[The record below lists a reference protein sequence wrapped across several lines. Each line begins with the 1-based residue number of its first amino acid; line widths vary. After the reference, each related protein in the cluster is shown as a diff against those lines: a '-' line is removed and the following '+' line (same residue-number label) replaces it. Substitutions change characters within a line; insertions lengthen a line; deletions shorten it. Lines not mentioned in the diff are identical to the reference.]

1 MTGYLGINA
10 ATPAEWD
17 KLRREHPAL
26 ENTESIDY
34 KPYIDMAMA
43 EAHALNKQDTP
54 INPSHYTNG
63 SIECIDAMQSAMTSN
78 EFKGYLR
85 GCIIKYLWRLGLK
98 DPGNIPVT
106 QDLEKAKWYLDKLIV
121 ETIEANK
128 S

>member
-1 MTGYLGINA
+1 MTRRLND
-10 ATPAEWD
+10 ATPEEWNNAQ
-17 KLRREHPAL
+17 KAAPAVAQ
-26 ENTESIDY
+26 
-34 KPYIDMAMA
+34 PYIDMAMA